1 MQNDWQDAFKDLLE
15 GFCTG
20 FKGKHPNRDFLWR
33 RSLKTWKIS
42 TLHLQK
48 CGHFCLKGLKCQE
61 CRQPSSRGC
70 SDFTHLLFQLW
81 ALSRERKAQG
91 GAAPISAVSRI
102 STGGADSAGEPWW
115 SQVWMRNP
123 EWWISVLCRTPLFL
137 KPPTICW
144 MATDHCQ
151 LPFQLSHQAEGMWNV
166 LWLGE
171 QHYL

>member
-1 MQNDWQDAFKDLLE
+1 MQNEWQDAFKDLLE

-33 RSLKTWKIS
+33 RSLKTWKIN

-81 ALSRERKAQG
+81 ALSKERKAQG
-91 GAAPISAVSRI
+91 GAAPISAVSR
-102 STGGADSAGEPWW
+102 SALGELTVLGSPGDP
-115 SQVWMRNP
+115 RC
-123 EWWISVLCRTPLFL
+123 EWGTQNDEFLCFVEH
-137 KPPTICW
+137 TICW